1 MPLNT
6 ILLSLCSKVDFIWT
20 CAVQLVITQSLQFSQ
35 ISKKPAREFRQF
47 FSYRQESLFLF
58 NLEKKWVHRARYCG
72 SIAEVHLTCKF
83 ISNNVHARWKLKFTC
98 KYQGSKTVK
107 MELNW
112 RFQWFRTGSLSTM
125 ESFIP
130 CLWGTQVTIPSD
142 QSPFTKGLFQ
152 TSCYCP
158 AKLARL

>member
-20 CAVQLVITQSLQFSQ
+20 CAVQLVIAQSLQFSQ

-72 SIAEVHLTCKF
+72 SIAEVHLTCKI

-98 KYQGSKTVK
+98 KYRGSKTVK

-112 RFQWFRTGSLSTM
+112 RFQ
-125 ESFIP
+125 
-130 CLWGTQVTIPSD
+130 
-142 QSPFTKGLFQ
+142 
-152 TSCYCP
+152 
-158 AKLARL
+158 